1 MYSKSED
8 IQSWDEQD
16 IQLNKKFIDSQT
28 TVDEALK
35 DNFDTPTV
43 MLTLSAL
50 ITATNDYVT
59 KQENRKVCLL
69 RKIAAYVTKILKIF
83 GVIEENDIGLNKVNK
98 SGENDIKK
106 EIFPYVVAIT
116 DFRTLIRENILNN
129 GKREDILKY
138 CDNLRDEIMP
148 NFGVRISDDGD
159 FPFDLMDRDLL
170 LQDLKNE
177 KIKKIMQNL
186 STIQKRYDT
195 KLNDLD
201 KQRGILASN
210 VNEYMSK
217 EYNITLTN
225 DGGIPE
231 KKNDGT
237 KISKKPGQKLLKEK
251 N

>member
-177 KIKKIMQNL
+177 KIKKNYAK
-186 STIQKRYDT
+186 S
-195 KLNDLD
+195 
-201 KQRGILASN
+201 
-210 VNEYMSK
+210 VNH
-217 EYNITLTN
+217 
-225 DGGIPE
+225 
-231 KKNDGT
+231 
-237 KISKKPGQKLLKEK
+237 SKKIRYKIKRS
-251 N
+251 